1 MRCFICHN
9 DVIGL
14 EILAMHTKCRKR
26 LIAYHKF
33 NGIIAMTKHVESNN
47 FALLKQM
54 VKDPNI
60 ASTKV
65 PFDWEP
71 NKKRQV
77 FLHLQFLNF
86 FFSTSKF

>member
-1 MRCFICHN
+1 MRCFICHD

-33 NGIIAMTKHVESNN
+33 NGIIAMTKHVESNH

-71 NKKRQV
+71 NKKKTSV
-77 FLHLQFLNF
+77 SPFAIFEF
-86 FFSTSKF
+86 FF

>member
-1 MRCFICHN
+1 
-9 DVIGL
+9 
-14 EILAMHTKCRKR
+14 
-26 LIAYHKF
+26 
-33 NGIIAMTKHVESNN
+33 MTKHVESNH

-77 FLHLQFLNF
+77 FLHLQFLKF